1 MLRLKGIQIAFKERV
16 IEDGALTAPSGKLTA
31 LTGPSG
37 SGKTTLLYCAGLIS
51 SNSDYEYELN
61 GKHVDL
67 WSEQEKGEIRK
78 TKIGYVFQENNLNTR
93 LTVRE
98 NIRLSAAL
106 GGADTGD
113 ARMEEL
119 LRQVGLEGRGK
130 EWPNTL
136 SGGEQQRAAL
146 ACALAKEP
154 ELILADEPTSSLDE
168 ANTMEILSLLKA
180 AAKAGKTVIIAT
192 HSPVVLEQCE
202 VVYEIRDKKAVL
214 IKGVAEEPEEAEQK
228 EEKAQRKTG
237 GFELNLRYLR
247 KSARKGQVL
256 KYLTVI
262 VCAASIAVTALSAG
276 YVRDFSER
284 QKEHYQA
291 VSARELVAVR
301 RFDPRFPSTG
311 YYNSDSVSL
320 TEDEISQLQS
330 IEHVEAFA
338 PVVVFNNSSDFT
350 MEEMQIDY
358 DQPLPVGIF
367 NTYIS
372 FENATGK
379 SGTVGFCN
387 VSVEGSDGEA
397 LYDPGENILYG
408 NYSVGSYFS
417 YEGMDLKCSAIDE
430 SVAPDTG
437 LYLPLQVMD
446 TLGLTEEDLDG
457 LVLTIDVAI
466 PSIRMVDDS
475 EVTTDQGET
484 FNRKQS
490 HDWCVVA
497 QITLPVR
504 GVLQTDAIAVMFGA
518 MLFAPANVMLD
529 YMDEYH
535 MDEIPD
541 IYYEKYPEDIN
552 YYDTIHDW
560 RPWAYYLRVDDVANI
575 DAVKAEIAKIAPDID
590 VVQEYQDY
598 HAVTESTENTQNVA
612 LYISLAVLVV
622 VFCLSAIVYVNI
634 IDRRKYEFAMLRAN
648 GMTRKEVWKLVMTEM
663 VLQAVATFVVSLILA
678 YGTYAVASRIVE
690 GFFFGADTLLWL
702 LLISIG
708 SVVLPSVISL
718 VLTNKYEPDVI
729 MRN

>member
-51 SNSDYEYELN
+51 SNVDYEYELN

-93 LTVRE
+93 LTVQE

-106 GGADTGD
+106 AGADTGD

-119 LRQVGLEGRGK
+119 LKQVGLEGRGK

-180 AAKAGKTVIIAT
+180 ASKAGKTVIIAT

-214 IKGVAEEPEEAEQK
+214 IKGVAEESEEAEQK
-228 EEKAQRKTG
+228 VEKAQRKTS
-237 GFELNLRYLR
+237 GFWLNLWYLR
-247 KSARKGQVL
+247 KSARKGQLL

-276 YVRDFSER
+276 YVKDFSKR
-284 QKEHYQA
+284 QQENYQ
-291 VSARELVAVR
+291 SISNRELLAVKQG
-301 RFDPRFPSTG
+301 DPIYGNGANDSRSISLTDEEIEQLKKIEFVEASAPLISFGNGGISAIGEDELSESILPPFYISYENENGKTGVFGFTTQMLSETEYNDLQQEYPVSQG
-311 YYNSDSVSL
+311 YYV
-320 TEDEISQLQS
+320 ISSYLS
-330 IEHVEAFA
+330 YGTYELGSKVINPRVEAGKGAYIPMELATALGIDISEDDVLGLVITLDVYVPAKRFESTA
-338 PVVVFNNSSDFT
+338 SGTTSEGQEYDFT
-350 MEEMQIDY
+350 MS
-358 DQPLPVGIF
+358 
-367 NTYIS
+367 T
-372 FENATGK
+372 
-379 SGTVGFCN
+379 
-387 VSVEGSDGEA
+387 
-397 LYDPGENILYG
+397 
-408 NYSVGSYFS
+408 
-417 YEGMDLKCSAIDE
+417 
-430 SVAPDTG
+430 
-437 LYLPLQVMD
+437 
-446 TLGLTEEDLDG
+446 
-457 LVLTIDVAI
+457 
-466 PSIRMVDDS
+466 
-475 EVTTDQGET
+475 
-484 FNRKQS
+484 
-490 HDWCVVA
+490 DWCVRDT
-497 QITLPVR
+497 ITLPVR
-504 GVLQTDAIAVMFGA
+504 GIYTNAASFNMGAYVYAPCAILQECIDKNT
-518 MLFAPANVMLD
+518 LT
-529 YMDEYH
+529 
-535 MDEIPD
+535 EIP
-541 IYYEKYPEDIN
+541 EMLRELYPDLSEHD
-552 YYDTIHDW
+552 YFDW

-622 VFCLSAIVYVNI
+622 VLCLSAIVYVNI